1 MQSNTPPPR
10 YRPPLKRP
18 AALDGASSAS
28 FVGRCPYLGTT
39 ADAGTALAFASDAHR
54 CYSTRLPVPVS
65 AVHQQNYC
73 LSGGYT
79 ECPVFQQSLRAGQP
93 VPMVTEPPSWGVPQE
108 ETVTNVVLT
117 PMRSRSD
124 DRRRSALLPL
134 LLLLALLA
142 GGWWLWHGF
151 LSQPET
157 TARPAVTDLAV
168 GAATAT
174 PEDAAL
180 GSVTGDSGQ
189 VVVAANATATAVSP
203 PPTDEAPRPDSGRGI
218 SLPTLPTASAVVGV
232 AQAAE
237 CSIPEWWVPYIVQ
250 SNDTLLDLAQL
261 RGLAA
266 EDLLQGNCLGL
277 AELVAGQ
284 VILLPP
290 LATVIGLTPFAPVVA
305 VTRVPNTSGGG
316 SIIIVAT
323 QSPATTQPIVPP
335 TPVATADNGSPN
347 QSTTSAPPRPTTAPP
362 TAVAPTVTPTNA
374 SPTVTPPILFPTA
387 TPGSPGSTATPP
399 STVPTATPPFEGPTQ
414 TPPPVRP

>member
-18 AALDGASSAS
+18 AALDGTSSGS
-28 FVGRCPYLGTT
+28 FVGRCPHLGTT

-93 VPMVTEPPSWGVPQE
+93 VPMVTAPPSWGMPQE
-108 ETVTNVVLT
+108 ETVTNVVIT
-117 PMRSRSD
+117 PSRSRSD

-142 GGWWLWHGF
+142 GGWWLWRGF

-157 TARPAVTDLAV
+157 TAQPAAADLAV

-189 VVVAANATATAVSP
+189 VVVAANATATPVPP
-203 PPTDEAPRPDSGRGI
+203 PPTDEAPRPDSGSSGI
-218 SLPTLPTASAVVGV
+218 SLPTLPTASAEAGV

-250 SNDTLLDLAQL
+250 SNDTLLGLAQL

-266 EDLLQGNCLGL
+266 EDVLQGNCLGL
-277 AELVAGQ
+277 ADLVAGQ

-305 VTRVPNTSGGG
+305 VTRVPNTSGSGGG

-335 TPVATADNGSPN
+335 PTPVATADSGFPDQSP
-347 QSTTSAPPRPTTAPP
+347 TSAPPRPTSVPP
-362 TAVAPTVTPTNA
+362 TAVPPTVVPPTA
-374 SPTVTPPILFPTA
+374 TPPILFPTA
-387 TPGSPGSTATPP
+387 TPGPAGPTATPP